1 MSSLPDVRD
10 GKDVLASWVWLDSG
24 SSGGL
29 RARDVGEEIWCCLLA
44 IVPAL
49 EALEMKREWMVL
61 GQGQWPR
68 FGWRQTPFHFL
79 VMK

>member
-44 IVPAL
+44 IVPAM
-49 EALEMKREWMVL
+49 EALEMKREWLLVKVKVKVS
-61 GQGQWPR
+61 R
-68 FGWRQTPFHFL
+68 FWTSFTSFL
-79 VMK
+79 VKF